1 MRRILL
7 MAVLLIGSVKA
18 QAQDTFS
25 QDSAAQ
31 MARSRKFP
39 YCCKLDLRQN
49 HPDPFDSQAS
59 TVIEYSA
66 IDTNHARLIFYDAA
80 GQRIH
85 VQALRP
91 GVGRVTLPA
100 GTFAPGKYMYALYVD
115 GRIVKKKSLT
125 VF

>member
-1 MRRILL
+1 MIGLWITCT
-7 MAVLLIGSVKA
+7 AV
-18 QAQDTFS
+18 QAQDTFA

-31 MARSRKFP
+31 MARAKKFP

-49 HPDPFDSQAS
+49 HPDPFNSQAS

-80 GQRIH
+80 GERMH
-85 VQALRP
+85 VQVLRP
-91 GVGRVTLPA
+91 GVGRITLPP
-100 GTFAPGKYMYALYVD
+100 GTFAPGRYVYALYVD